1 MKASRHK
8 YEYKVSPHSA
18 AAKVVALVGA
28 GQRVL
33 ELGPGPGAVTRLL
46 KENGCRVTA
55 LEQDPAAI
63 ALVRPYCEDVHAC
76 DLNDAN
82 WAACLP
88 ANTKFDAIV
97 AADVL
102 EHLYDPWSILQSLHT
117 LLEPEGSLVI
127 SLPHIA
133 HSAVLASLLT
143 EEFTY
148 QPWGLLD
155 RTHIRFFGL
164 RNIQSLFNDAD
175 FKIVAAD
182 FVVKAPEQTEF
193 AKHWRKLPLST
204 QQALA
209 VNPFSNV
216 YQVIIQAQTYA
227 TTTGSLRL
235 DELTVPS
242 PAVDSYS
249 VLARTNPL
257 VGFVLSLL
265 SLRNRERIARLV
277 ERAGIR
283 L

>member
-1 MKASRHK
+1 MKAPRHK
-8 YEYKVSPHSA
+8 YDYMVSPHSA
-18 AAKVVALVGA
+18 AAKVVALTGA
-28 GQRVL
+28 DQRVL

-46 KENGCRVTA
+46 KDIGCRVTA

-63 ALVRPYCEDVHAC
+63 ALVTPYCEHVHAC

-82 WAACLP
+82 WTTCLP
-88 ANTKFDAIV
+88 TDAKFDVIV

-102 EHLYDPWSILQSLHT
+102 EHLYDPWSTVQRLHT
-117 LLEPEGSLVI
+117 LLEPDGSLVI

-133 HSAVLASLLT
+133 HGAVLAALLT

-164 RNIQSLFNDAD
+164 RNIQSLFNDAG

-182 FVVKAPEQTEF
+182 FVVKSPEQTEF
-193 AKHWRKLPLST
+193 AAHWRKLSPST
-204 QQALA
+204 RQALA
-209 VNPFSNV
+209 ANPFGNV
-216 YQVIIQAQTYA
+216 YQVVIRAQTYA
-227 TTTGSLRL
+227 NAAGSLRL

-242 PAVDSYS
+242 PAAGSYS
-249 VLARTNPL
+249 VAARSNPL

-265 SLRNRERIARLV
+265 SLRNRERIARLI